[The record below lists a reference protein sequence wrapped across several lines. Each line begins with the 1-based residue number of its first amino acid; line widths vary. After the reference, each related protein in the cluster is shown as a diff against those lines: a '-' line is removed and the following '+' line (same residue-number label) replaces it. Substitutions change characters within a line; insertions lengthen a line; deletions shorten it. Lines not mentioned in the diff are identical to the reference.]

1 MKKKQISVHDVI
13 IENISSKQQ
22 VETLTLPQKV
32 RHLLSCLSLLV
43 GSARESN
50 SNSFS
55 DKWKRQ
61 WHLALQTKKKQE
73 KLIPQ
78 KACYDT
84 TFIRVNS
91 LNLPFLS
98 VSRNTNR

>member
-55 DKWKRQ
+55 DK
-61 WHLALQTKKKQE
+61 
-73 KLIPQ
+73 
-78 KACYDT
+78 
-84 TFIRVNS
+84 
-91 LNLPFLS
+91 
-98 VSRNTNR
+98 